1 MVDLKIAL
9 FNTGFEQ
16 KEDEAA
22 LCQLG
27 AATVL
32 LWKKISP
39 EMQDKLLH
47 LAESIA
53 GTPYTPN
60 AASQIQG
67 LIERNAQTLIKLKAQ
82 GYGNS
87 A

>member
-1 MVDLKIAL
+1 MADLNIAS

-16 KEDEAA
+16 KKDEAA

-27 AATVL
+27 AATIL
-32 LWKKISP
+32 LWKRISP
-39 EMQDKLLH
+39 QMQSELLH

-60 AASQIQG
+60 AASHIQG
-67 LIERNAQTLIKLKAQ
+67 LVERNT
-82 GYGNS
+82 
-87 A
+87 